1 MEEVVALSIRN
12 RHEID
17 VGVTIEEPFD
27 LGHFAIRKYCLE
39 DIILSH

>member
-17 VGVTIEEPFD
+17 IGVTIEESFD
-27 LGHFAIRKYCLE
+27 LGYFAIRKYCLE